1 MRHLKPLLLFFLVL
15 LSSFNLQVSKP
26 YLSKWVIT
34 KGGALEVAGSTNVNK
49 FTCVIANYS
58 RPDTLTFSK
67 GNASEEVK
75 ILGAIKLDVQ
85 NFDCHHPVMT
95 GDLRKTLKAKDYP
108 KMIVRFVSLSKYP
121 THSNKSESLTGV
133 VIIELAG
140 VSRRFNVD
148 YEFTRNNN
156 QTFTLLGTRE
166 LKFSDF
172 NIVPPRKIGGMIKTN
187 DELSV
192 EFKLN
197 IQVLK

>member
-1 MRHLKPLLLFFLVL
+1 
-15 LSSFNLQVSKP
+15 
-26 YLSKWVIT
+26 
-34 KGGALEVAGSTNVNK
+34 
-49 FTCVIANYS
+49 
-58 RPDTLTFSK
+58 
-67 GNASEEVK
+67 
-75 ILGAIKLDVQ
+75 
-85 NFDCHHPVMT
+85 
-95 GDLRKTLKAKDYP
+95 
-108 KMIVRFVSLSKYP
+108 MIVRFVSLSKYP